1 MTGSDVWKGSMK
13 ETKRAPRGH
22 VYLAGGLGAVLL
34 ACLTGC
40 VMSVSMGE
48 QQLDAAVTKID
59 FQARGSLYVVQ
70 GDKPRLR
77 MRGRTPT
84 LGSVTANS
92 SGGTLRI
99 TETRPPFGMDF
110 SPGAREM
117 AFYLE
122 LPNIEDIRH
131 SGEGEMKLGPLTAD
145 RLSVVAEDH
154 ADLEFSSI
162 KVREFVL
169 NAQHHADV
177 DIGLL
182 EAEHVS
188 MTASSHG
195 DIYADDLNTQELA
208 IEARDQ
214 AHIWLAGGSDEAR
227 IVVADHASI
236 DASRLKCDVVEIRAR
251 DRSAAWLWAEKRLS
265 MVSHDHSNVTWSGNA
280 EVQTQESVPID

>member
-1 MTGSDVWKGSMK
+1 MK
-13 ETKRAPRGH
+13 EARRAFWRH
-22 VYLAGGLGAVLL
+22 VRPAGGLGAVVLA

-40 VMSVSMGE
+40 VMAVSMGE

-99 TETRPPFGMDF
+99 TETGPPFGVDF
-110 SPGAREM
+110 SSGVREM

-122 LPNIEDIRH
+122 LPNVEDIRH
-131 SGEGEMKLGPLTAD
+131 SGEGEMKLGPLTVD
-145 RLSVVAEDH
+145 RLSVVVEDH
-154 ADLEFSSI
+154 ADLEFSSV
-162 KVREFVL
+162 KVREFAL
-169 NAQHHADV
+169 NAGNHADI

-188 MTASSHG
+188 IAASSHS
-195 DIYADDLNTQELA
+195 DIYADDINTPELA
-208 IEARDQ
+208 VDAHDQ
-214 AHIWLAGGSDEAR
+214 AHIWLAGGSDKAR
-227 IVVADHASI
+227 IVAADHTSI
-236 DASRLKCDVVEIRAR
+236 DASRLKCNIVDVRTR
-251 DRSAAWLWAEKRLS
+251 DRAAAWLWAEKRLS
-265 MVSHDHSNVTWSGNA
+265 IVSRNQSKVIWSGNA
-280 EVQTQESVPID
+280 EVQRQESLPKD